1 LRPEPDT
8 PSPAGPR
15 PRYLD
20 GALAS
25 PRVGTAALAFVV
37 VALAVLVLV
46 PVFVERQTGRVREE
60 LDGAAD
66 PARSLV
72 TRIQFAL
79 AREQSAL
86 RGYLISGD
94 EGFLERYREAAAAEQ
109 ETYRELE
116 ALAHRLGP
124 SVIQRYGELRALADQ
139 WRERVEEVE
148 LTPRGAPD
156 DDVVPRTSRSG
167 SLFEDVLQAA
177 ADLDAAI
184 TEVIRERRSDLRAM
198 ERMSVVL
205 TTLLV
210 GVALVSASV
219 LAWFSRRVRGL
230 ADAAEARR
238 REAEEALAEVRLGVE
253 ARERLLRGITHD
265 VKNPLGAA
273 DGYAELLEMG
283 LRGPLTPEQEP
294 LVAGVRRSVHAALA
308 IIGDLLDLSR
318 AESGNLPVQRAPTA
332 LPEMVRQAAED
343 HRGAA
348 QVAGHTL
355 EVQVADEATVLY
367 TDPARVHQVL
377 GNLLTNAIKYTPP
390 GGHITIAAKPAE
402 EGEHPAPGRW
412 VAIEVADDGPGIPP
426 GEQQAVFLEFQRG
439 STASS
444 AGHGL
449 GLAISRRIARLLG
462 GDLTLRSLPGQGA
475 RFTLWLPLRAGEEA
489 DPEETRP
496 PA

>member
-1 LRPEPDT
+1 MTPEPDT

-15 PRYLD
+15 LRSLD

-46 PVFVERQTGRVREE
+46 PVFVERQTGRVRAE

-124 SVIQRYGELRALADQ
+124 TVIQRYGELRALADQ

-148 LTPRGAPD
+148 LTPRAAPD

-184 TEVIRERRSDLRAM
+184 AEVIRQRRSDLRAM
-198 ERMSVVL
+198 ERMSVLL

-238 REAEEALAEVRLGVE
+238 GEAEEALAEVRRGVE

-294 LVAGVRRSVHAALA
+294 LVAGVRRSVRAALA

-318 AESGNLPVQRAPTA
+318 AESGHLPVQRAPTA

-355 EVQVADEATVLY
+355 EVQVADEAAVLY

-390 GGHITIAAKPAE
+390 GGHITVAARPAE

-462 GDLTLRSLPGQGA
+462 GDLTLRSLPGQGS
-475 RFTLWLPLRAGEEA
+475 RFTLWLPQRAGEEA
-489 DPEETRP
+489 DPEETRS